1 MGSKGVLEL
10 TEFGLSHSPQPGIDL
25 SPSYYS
31 TSFPERLKK
40 PYLEQWHKEH
50 DPAPGKEPAPETVSF
65 RGNDYDDLRPH
76 LWNFFE
82 SVRSRKPLLQD
93 AVFGHRAALGCHMA
107 NESYFRNQTVHWD
120 AASGTIRVKAE
131 FEQGLFDGADG
142 EQEPLRQD
150 DSEPVG
156 APVLGAIQEDEV
168 IFRPDRS
175 GRVKALLNFGLQK
188 PGVSGKLLIKRNPAA
203 KPGLSQHLPGRQSS
217 CPPPARLRSGQRRAR
232 LATDA

>member
-1 MGSKGVLEL
+1 MPDVHSVLFEYANVPVYMRLTLGTESSEVTRFMGSKGVLEL

-40 PYLEQWHKEH
+40 PYLEQWHKDH

-82 SVRSRKPLLQD
+82 SVRSRKPVLQD

-107 NESYFRNQTVHWD
+107 NESYFRNQPVHWD
-120 AASGTIRVKAE
+120 AASGTIK
-131 FEQGLFDGADG
+131 
-142 EQEPLRQD
+142 
-150 DSEPVG
+150 S
-156 APVLGAIQEDEV
+156 
-168 IFRPDRS
+168 
-175 GRVKALLNFGLQK
+175 
-188 PGVSGKLLIKRNPAA
+188 
-203 KPGLSQHLPGRQSS
+203 
-217 CPPPARLRSGQRRAR
+217 
-232 LATDA
+232 